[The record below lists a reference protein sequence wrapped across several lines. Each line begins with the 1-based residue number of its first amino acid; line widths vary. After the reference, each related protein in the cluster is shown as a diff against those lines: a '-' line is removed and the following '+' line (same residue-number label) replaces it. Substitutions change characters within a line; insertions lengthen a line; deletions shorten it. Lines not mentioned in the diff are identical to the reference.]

1 MSHPRK
7 MSPPLPDAERLRQ
20 RRQVR
25 AGSSIEMGR
34 PSRHVA
40 LAVACVLAVS
50 WQIAACRAEQL
61 PAQPLAAGDSHA
73 PMVGTNAASEATAPP
88 ATQAIPGATPLAT
101 AAAIQLA
108 GWSPDS
114 RWLAYRE
121 STLAQVEAAA
131 GALPEATWMLY
142 DALAETTCS
151 LSDIGPD
158 WQLTW
163 ESPDTLLLSS
173 SDGIRR
179 TAPCA
184 PPGLASPLPATELAA
199 STTISA
205 DGAFAAQTDSLST
218 EAGVIHLQTTITDR
232 AQQSAV
238 VQVEWSI
245 DERLGDLGLGG
256 EWVGPSTFLL
266 YETLEHGPLLLE
278 TTGVVRSVLSD
289 LLGIRSVPS
298 ILGPEAYGWI
308 ARPSIDTASGSFH
321 LLLSGVGEEAR
332 FPLAVLFHAEDGSHE
347 TLPYRHPW
355 SDGFAPDG
363 RWLLMDARPDDA
375 GYEAHQVWIRP
386 LDAADGDWTLLADR
400 LDSDLWSLDMASYA
414 WQHGS
419 MVGWRTF
426 PTGDLLGEWNTAPY
440 AARPAMISPDGCR
453 LAAEGNIPGARRSGV
468 FVWDRCS
475 G

>member
-1 MSHPRK
+1 
-7 MSPPLPDAERLRQ
+7 
-20 RRQVR
+20 
-25 AGSSIEMGR
+25 
-34 PSRHVA
+34 
-40 LAVACVLAVS
+40 
-50 WQIAACRAEQL
+50 
-61 PAQPLAAGDSHA
+61 
-73 PMVGTNAASEATAPP
+73 MVGTKAASEATAPP
-88 ATQAIPGATPLAT
+88 ATQAIPVATPLAT

-121 STLAQVEAAA
+121 STQAQVEAAA
-131 GALPEATWMLY
+131 GGPPESTWVLY
-142 DALAETTCS
+142 DAIGNRSCTRA
-151 LSDIGPD
+151 DIEPE
-158 WQLTW
+158 WHLTW
-163 ESPDTLLLSS
+163 QAPARLHLTTPD
-173 SDGIRR
+173 GVRR
-179 TAPCA
+179 SEPCA
-184 PPGLASPLPATELAA
+184 SLGPSSPPPISAPAAPGAASP
-199 STTISA
+199 
-205 DGAFAAQTDSLST
+205 DGAFTAHTKPLST
-218 EAGVIHLQTTITDR
+218 EAGVLHLQTTIQDV
-232 AQQSAV
+232 AQQRAV

-245 DERLGDLGLGG
+245 DERLGELGVGG
-256 EWVGPSTFLL
+256 EWVGASTFLL

-278 TTGVVRSVLSD
+278 TTGAVRSVLSD
-289 LLGIRSVPS
+289 LLGLRSVPS

-308 ARPSIDTASGSFH
+308 ARPSIDTATGSFH

-332 FPLAVLFHAEDGSHE
+332 FPLAVLYHAEDGSQE

-355 SDGFAPDG
+355 GDGFAPDG
-363 RWLLMDARPDDA
+363 RWVLMDARPNDA

-386 LDAADGDWTLLADR
+386 LNAADGDWTLLADR

-453 LAAEGNIPGARRSGV
+453 LAAEGNIPGEWRSAL